1 MLFKRTQCSW
11 KGGVFDRELMGRADL
26 AKYPEAATTLE
37 NFIVRRTGAISKR
50 RGSDELVNLK
60 NLLGYQVSDDQFS
73 YNSINKA
80 RLIPLVYEKKKGYF
94 ILLTGSRSFLI
105 GSDGIKLTDGS
116 WTRDITP
123 YQYLEGDE
131 SEGEVKPLYC
141 KIPYTDEDLSDIDF
155 TQSGDTIF
163 LVHKKYPPAS
173 IVLYGESLSYN
184 VLSFNNKTW
193 QPPRILSIKSSGTW
207 GTTSSTK
214 TVSYVAT
221 YVKDGIESEPSA
233 EFQYSYALPWGNTC
247 RLEITVDNGNN
258 PDDPDYFNIYKK
270 DSTGFGIIATTGV
283 KSDLIAYPSL
293 EPGTYLN
300 MYREGYRDATKTTT
314 SIASI
319 LNKKEYTGE
328 NAGISAIT
336 ESPLDQGLWGSSVQF
351 NFGSNYGKIIT
362 DVEMLLDFVVLT
374 YRQLVNQSINLW
386 HFGFKVGVTSP
397 RLRFTMGYGEVGSAT
412 IKTVSVSIDSAAPS
426 TVDVVNIMGD
436 SSTFTYNIS
445 PGLND
450 TAVQTRSVSQTS
462 SLIRANLVRRA
473 GVSFKA
479 KLEAAGYSADANTSS
494 TTRKKIETRYIKVEA
509 FTDSTEKTSGY
520 ICFQGISFA
529 SSWGVSKVFQDDY
542 ISPDMTI
549 SPPTTDTHFDRDGD
563 YPAAVAIH
571 QQRLCFASS
580 RNEPF
585 TMWMSCVG
593 DLYNFDVHDSIREDD
608 ALSFT
613 LSATEFPEINH
624 ILECKNIMLFC
635 DSGEWEVAPV
645 SGNAISYKT
654 VTAKMQSSLGCAKEL
669 KPVRVA
675 DEIIFADRGGR
686 TLRATRYS
694 FATDGYE
701 TSDLS
706 VLSRDLTRDNP
717 IRQFAYQQEPD
728 SLVWCVLEDGTLAVL
743 VYMKEHE
750 MVAWSK
756 QILGGGF
763 LARGIANSKAI
774 VDGADE
780 VALLVE
786 RDGDWR
792 IWRLKSDAGKRDS
805 KGLVSMDGMRYYD
818 TCVDRDDNP
827 EGAIGVYLGLDLE
840 AVGYQ
845 FLSKMVTVRPE
856 GDPKE
861 TIQAEIQN
869 ATELEV
875 RVIEGS
881 TFKMNQ
887 FGVDEKYDRSF
898 EFEPMSTDEGT
909 VELYEGD
916 IRKTL
921 YGANKRDGRIILTHL
936 MPWPLTILSLTT
948 TYQIELANKTS
959 EGAQ

>member
-60 NLLGYQVSDDQFS
+60 NLLGYQVSDDQFIH
-73 YNSINKA
+73 NSINKA

-94 ILLTGSRSFLI
+94 ILLTGMRAFLI
-105 GSDGIKLTDGS
+105 GSEGIKLSDGT
-116 WTRDITP
+116 WTRDIAP
-123 YQYLEGDE
+123 YQYLEGEAVAVEDG
-131 SEGEVKPLYC
+131 EGEVRPFYC
-141 KIPYTDEDLSDIDF
+141 QIPYADDDLSEIDF
-155 TQSGDTIF
+155 AQSGDTVF
-163 LVHKKYPPAS
+163 LVHKNYPPAS
-173 IVLYGESLSYN
+173 IVFEGEEVKYN
-184 VLSFNNKTW
+184 ILQFNNKTW
-193 QPPRILSIKSSGTW
+193 FPPRILSIKQSGTW
-207 GTTSSTK
+207 GTSSSTK

-233 EFQYSYALPWGNTC
+233 EFQYSYQLPWGNTC
-247 RLEITVDNGNN
+247 RLELEVDNGNN
-258 PDDPDYFNIYKK
+258 AEDPDYFNIYKK
-270 DSTGFGIIATTGV
+270 ESTSFGIIATTGT
-283 KSDLIAYPSL
+283 KSPVLAYPSSSTL
-293 EPGTYLN
+293 TRYRGNNTSGTMATSDISSVLN
-300 MYREGYRDATKTTT
+300 RSEYSGETFDGLIYPSDATG
-314 SIASI
+314 A
-319 LNKKEYTGE
+319 
-328 NAGISAIT
+328 
-336 ESPLDQGLWGSSVQF
+336 LWGSAVTL
-351 NFGSNYGKIIT
+351 NFGSNYGKVIT
-362 DVEMLLDFVVLT
+362 DISLLLDFAITLQMNQVRPPPNLT
-374 YRQLVNQSINLW
+374 FRHII
-386 HFGFKVGVTSP
+386 GIGVTSQ
-397 RLRFTMGYGEVGSAT
+397 RLKITMGYGEVGSAT
-412 IKTVSVSIDSAAPS
+412 TKTVSKSVDSPAPTS
-426 TVDVVNIMGD
+426 VNLTGHFGD
-436 SSTFTYNIS
+436 TGYSLN
-445 PGLND
+445 PGLNEIGIGNQIA
-450 TAVQTRSVSQTS
+450 AVEYS
-462 SLIRANLVRRA
+462 AKLVRR
-473 GVSFKA
+473 VSATFKD
-479 KLEAAGYSADANTSS
+479 LLTNAGYSDAANTSS
-494 TTRKKIETRYIKVEA
+494 STKKKIETRYIKIEA
-509 FTDSTEKTSGY
+509 FTDSTEKTTGY
-520 ICFQGISFA
+520 LCFQGVSFE
-529 SSWGVSKVFQDDY
+529 SSWGIKKVFQDDY

-549 SPPTTDTHFDRDGD
+549 TPPSVATHFDKAGD
-563 YPAAVAIH
+563 YPGCVAVN

-706 VLSRDLTRDNP
+706 VLSRDLTRGNP

-756 QILGGGF
+756 QVLGGGY

-774 VDGADE
+774 IDGADE

-881 TFKMNQ
+881 SFKMNQ

-936 MPWPLTILSLTT
+936 KPWPLTILSLTT